1 MFENFTVDYRRLL
14 PSRSTDESA
23 DDSIDYGIYEDEES
37 IAQRR
42 NASGEGDDSV
52 LNHPYVNYFCSML
65 PSLSLRE
72 RLLGCATCMICG
84 YLLSFGSFVRLKDLL
99 FGNPTPIVVHVTM
112 GNVLSLMGTCFLSGP
127 SSQIRRMYH
136 ESRRVATV
144 MYLGSIGL
152 SLLLLVTPGHF
163 GKGFLLFLLLCF
175 QYVAVTWYVLMLKE
189 RMTCFSIK
197 LHLTFYI
204 LNLPSSIHFIHLYRF
219 LIGILKT
226 GIVCRTSHLH
236 EMSLNDFVVVS
247 YPALKMTD
255 KTKRFHRKSYLIC
268 LFIFPLDS
276 YKNDFRHE

>member
-14 PSRSTDESA
+14 PSRSNDESA

-42 NASGEGDDSV
+42 TASGEGDDSV

-84 YLLSFGSFVRLKDLL
+84 YLLSFGSFVRFKDLL
-99 FGNPTPIVVHVTM
+99 FGNPTTIVVHVTM

-127 SSQIRRMYH
+127 TSQIRRMYH

-163 GKGFLLFLLLCF
+163 GKGFLLFLLLCC
-175 QYVAVTWYVLMLKE
+175 QYVAVTWYVLM
-189 RMTCFSIK
+189 
-197 LHLTFYI
+197 
-204 LNLPSSIHFIHLYRF
+204 
-219 LIGILKT
+219 
-226 GIVCRTSHLH
+226 
-236 EMSLNDFVVVS
+236 
-247 YPALKMTD
+247 
-255 KTKRFHRKSYLIC
+255 
-268 LFIFPLDS
+268 
-276 YKNDFRHE
+276 